1 MTMSPKR
8 ILVATDFSPGSDEAL
23 ARAMD
28 LAKGTG
34 AIVELLY
41 VLEPE
46 LEEFPFGLSYYGGH
60 GDVIAHIDRALSER
74 AGRVVEAGLT
84 CNAKMVEGVAAAEI
98 VKHARDIGADMVVV
112 GTHGRR
118 GVAHVFLGSVA
129 ERVVQ
134 RSTCPVLTIPFSKK
148 AAERV
153 AS

>member
-8 ILVATDFSPGSDEAL
+8 ILVATDFSLGSDEAL
-23 ARAMD
+23 ARAID

-34 AIVELLY
+34 AIVEILY
-41 VLEPE
+41 LLEPE

-60 GDVIAHIDRALSER
+60 GDVIAHIDQALSER
-74 AGRVVEAGLT
+74 AGLVAEAGLT
-84 CNAKMVEGVAAAEI
+84 CNTKMIEGVAATEI
-98 VKHARDIGADMVVV
+98 VKHARDIGTDVVVV

-118 GVAHVFLGSVA
+118 GLAHVVLGSVA

-148 AAERV
+148 AA
-153 AS
+153 

>member
-23 ARAMD
+23 VRAID
-28 LAKGTG
+28 LAKRTD
-34 AIVELLY
+34 ATVELLY

-60 GDVIAHIDRALSER
+60 GDVIAHIDQALSER
-74 AGRVVEAGLT
+74 GARVAEAGLT
-84 CNAKMVEGVAAAEI
+84 CNAKMIQGVAAVEI
-98 VKHARDIGADMVVV
+98 VNHARDIGADMVVV

-118 GVAHVFLGSVA
+118 GLAHVVLGSVA

-148 AAERV
+148 AA
-153 AS
+153 